1 MTFHNPQEKTAA
13 FLSHNFSKLSTHLKR
28 IDRKQIQHYAY
39 NIALALGV
47 LLYCAFLVVRGALR
61 LSKKARGLWLHHKV
75 TPKLKAAYKTIHTD
89 WQPAAL
95 TDRVIEVKK
104 AYSALTV
111 HAIALAE
118 DLQASYHSIC
128 NEFAGTQTDVANN
141 QLLQT
146 KGKQ

>member
-1 MTFHNPQEKTAA
+1 MTFSNPNDKTTA
-13 FLSHNFSKLSTHLKR
+13 FFSRNFSRLSTRLKR

-39 NIALALGV
+39 NIAIALGV
-47 LLYCAFLVVRGALR
+47 VFYCAFLVVRGALC

-75 TPKLKAAYKTIHTD
+75 TPKLKAAYRTIRTD
-89 WQPAAL
+89 MQPAAL

-104 AYSALTV
+104 AYSAFTV
-111 HAIALAE
+111 HAITLAE